1 MGDEI
6 MNDSFLLLVVLYFF
20 ATQEHVLFYD
30 KEKMY
35 FKINFKKCEA
45 RKISTLKNCTSDHK
59 CSSTDCSY
67 FPFCHS
73 CQGAQNLIL
82 LPEIPEIISCPR
94 IDIISFPL
102 AFSSV

>member
-1 MGDEI
+1 MTVI
-6 MNDSFLLLVVLYFF
+6 LLLVVLYFF

-59 CSSTDCSY
+59 
-67 FPFCHS
+67 HS
-73 CQGAQNLIL
+73 CTDSIH
-82 LPEIPEIISCPR
+82 ISLFATAARELR
-94 IDIISFPL
+94 I
-102 AFSSV
+102 